1 MKNLFKDEKT
11 SPWIVLIISFLVM
24 ILIIQILSWQ
34 YHRIAKEEISLLEIK
49 VEKAIAGET
58 LKDFME
64 ARITKNKSQATIL
77 LTERAMEQ
85 VSRGEIELMD
95 NFQSFEILETTQLG
109 ENGFNFLVK
118 IQFQNGTEM
127 TELIKTT
134 KILDKY
140 YVDSIQL
147 PG

>member
-109 ENGFNFLVK
+109 ENEFNFLVK

-127 TELIKTT
+127 IELIKTT

>member
-85 VSRGEIELMD
+85 VSKGEIELID
-95 NFQSFEILETTQLG
+95 DFQSFEILETTQLG
-109 ENGFNFLVK
+109 ENEFNFLVK
-118 IQFQNGTEM
+118 IQFQNGTE
-127 TELIKTT
+127 TIELIKAA

-140 YVDSIQL
+140 YIDSIQL

>member
-85 VSRGEIELMD
+85 VSKGEIELID
-95 NFQSFEILETTQLG
+95 DFQSFEILETTQLG

-127 TELIKTT
+127 IELIKTT

>member
-1 MKNLFKDEKT
+1 MKNLFKDEKA
-11 SPWIVLIISFLVM
+11 SPWAILIISFLVM
-24 ILIIQILSWQ
+24 VLIIQILSWQ
-34 YHRIAKEEISLLEIK
+34 YHRVAKEEISSLEIK
-49 VEKAIAGET
+49 VEKTIARET
-58 LKDFME
+58 LKDFMK
-64 ARITKNKSQATIL
+64 ARIAKNESQAKIL
-77 LTERAMEQ
+77 LTERAMKQ

-127 TELIKTT
+127 IELIKTT

-140 YVDSIQL
+140 YIDSIQL

>member
-85 VSRGEIELMD
+85 VSKGEIELID
-95 NFQSFEILETTQLG
+95 DFQSFEILETTQLG
-109 ENGFNFLVK
+109 ENEFNFLVK

>member
-85 VSRGEIELMD
+85 VSRGEVRLFDDLE
-95 NFQSFEILETTQLG
+95 SFEILEAAQSG
-109 ENGFNFLVK
+109 ENEFNFLVK
-118 IQFQNGTEM
+118 VQLQNGTE
-127 TELIKTT
+127 TIELIKAA

-140 YVDSIQL
+140 YIDSIQL

>member
-127 TELIKTT
+127 IELIKTT

>member
-85 VSRGEIELMD
+85 VSRGEVRLFDDLE
-95 NFQSFEILETTQLG
+95 SFEILEAAQSG
-109 ENGFNFLVK
+109 ENEFNFLVK
-118 IQFQNGTEM
+118 VQLQNGTK
-127 TELIKTT
+127 TIELIKAA

-140 YVDSIQL
+140 YIDSIQL

>member
-85 VSRGEIELMD
+85 VSRGEVRLFDDLE
-95 NFQSFEILETTQLG
+95 SFEILEAAQSG
-109 ENGFNFLVK
+109 ENEFNFLVK
-118 IQFQNGTEM
+118 VQLQNGTEM
-127 TELIKTT
+127 IELIKTT

>member
-1 MKNLFKDEKT
+1 VKNLFKDEKA
-11 SPWIVLIISFLVM
+11 SPWAILIISFLVM
-24 ILIIQILSWQ
+24 VLIIQILSWQ
-34 YHRIAKEEISLLEIK
+34 YHRVAKEEISSLEIK
-49 VEKAIAGET
+49 VEKTIARET
-58 LKDFME
+58 LKDFMK
-64 ARITKNKSQATIL
+64 ARIAKNESQAKIL
-77 LTERAMEQ
+77 LTERAMKQ

-127 TELIKTT
+127 IELIKTT

-140 YVDSIQL
+140 YIDSIQL

>member
-85 VSRGEIELMD
+85 VSKGEIELID
-95 NFQSFEILETTQLG
+95 DFQSFEILETTQLG

-127 TELIKTT
+127 IELIKTT

-140 YVDSIQL
+140 YIDSIQL